1 MTNGPN
7 NPNSS
12 NKGFFLGYV
21 ILAVYLCIIALR
33 TTLTESPSIQ
43 PDQPINLNNSI
54 YSLSVSALLI
64 ILFALWLISAAC
76 SKKFTYCPTGTGIGL
91 CIFTAAAFIAGLAAP
106 DKRSAISDFLMLSAP
121 PICALALVQILDS
134 RLKIKLL
141 LCVIAALGIVSAYQ
155 CAEQLFFSNQI
166 TIEQYKENPQA
177 VLDTIGI
184 KPGSF
189 NQMLFEHRL
198 YTKGVR
204 GFFTTSNSAGSFA
217 ILACFAAIALFIE
230 KLKNHKQNLKK
241 LITCGLAAAI
251 IFFGLAITESKG
263 AIIAFLISA
272 AMFAVY
278 VLFGKWVNANKGKI
292 FATSLLLLFV
302 FGWAIVRYGLNHNR
316 LPGGNSMLVRW
327 QYWQAASQM
336 SADHWLKGVG
346 PGNFALFYT
355 QYKIPAALE
364 TITDPHN
371 FLLSILT
378 QYGPLGLIGF
388 LVMLALPMWKATTSA
403 QTNFPQP
410 QQKFG
415 QLAFILL
422 SIIAAVMLFVRP
434 VIMPLNGGDTIG
446 VIAYVIFVLYVTP
459 VIVFTISCWLLGVN
473 EKNSDSAPTNLTIAA
488 LWCAVIGVLIHNTID
503 FAIFEPGVWT
513 SLWAIIACLIALHR
527 RRKPISIPPISTKVF
542 ITAAGLILI
551 WACLNYTLVPV
562 IKSTIKI
569 RQAQQAASEN
579 QFERTHKLL
588 EAAANDDRL
597 SAAALSLNS
606 KLYLR
611 QFHDSDSKQTALLL
625 NAEIC
630 SLAAIKRNMVDFKN
644 FEQLAGIYSAMAEI
658 TGPQEKQNW
667 LSKAFDLAS
676 QAVELYPGSC
686 RLHFRLAEIA
696 EQLGKNDIAV
706 ENYKKA
712 VEIEDSYRE
721 QFKTMYPGRE
731 IFSRL
736 GEEKYKTAKQKI
748 EILKNMKNSIL

>member
-1 MTNGPN
+1 MTNGRTN
-7 NPNSS
+7 STSS

-91 CIFTAAAFIAGLAAP
+91 CIFTTAAFIAGLVAP
-106 DKRSAISDFLMLSAP
+106 DKRSAISDFLMLAAP
-121 PICALALVQILDS
+121 PICAIALVQALNN
-134 RLKIKLL
+134 RLKVKLV

-155 CAEQLFFSNQI
+155 CTEQLFFSNQM
-166 TIEQYKENPQA
+166 TIEQNKENPQS
-177 VLDTIGI
+177 VLETLGI

-217 ILACFAAIALFIE
+217 ILACFAAISLFIE
-230 KLKNHKQNLKK
+230 KFKTRKAGLQK
-241 LITCGLAAAI
+241 LITCGLAVAI
-251 IFFGLAITESKG
+251 ILFGLAITKSKG
-263 AIIAFLISA
+263 AIIAFFISA

-278 VLFGKWVNANKGKI
+278 ALFGRWVKANKGKI
-292 FATSLLLLFV
+292 FVTALLLLFA
-302 FGWAIVRYGLNHNR
+302 FGWAVVSYGLKHNR

-327 QYWQAASQM
+327 QYWQAAALM
-336 SADHWLKGVG
+336 YADYWLKGVG
-346 PGNFALFYT
+346 PGNFVLFYP

-371 FLLSILT
+371 FILSILT

-388 LVMLALPMWKATTSA
+388 LIMLAMPLWKAATTTPA
-403 QTNFPQP
+403 QLPQP
-410 QQKFG
+410 QPESG
-415 QLAFILL
+415 RWAFVLL
-422 SIIAAVMLFVRP
+422 SIVSAAMLIVRP
-434 VIMPLNGGDTIG
+434 IVMPLDGGNTIG
-446 VIAYVIFVLYVTP
+446 VIAYVIFTLYLTP
-459 VIVFTISCWLLGVN
+459 VIVFAIGCWLLGVN
-473 EKNSDSAPTNLTIAA
+473 EKTSEPADTSLTIAA

-513 SLWAIIACLIALHR
+513 SLWAVMACIAALDAKQSVLR
-527 RRKPISIPPISTKVF
+527 PAIPVRILM
-542 ITAAGLILI
+542 AATGLILI
-551 WACLNYTLVPV
+551 WACLNYAVVPV
-562 IKSTIKI
+562 VKSTVKN
-569 RQAQQAASEN
+569 QQVQQAA
-579 QFERTHKLL
+579 FEGRFEQAHNLL
-588 EAAANDDRL
+588 EAAAYDDRL

-606 KLYLR
+606 RLYLR
-611 QFHDSDSKQTALLL
+611 QFEDSDSKQIALLL
-625 NAEIC
+625 NAEKC
-630 SLAAIKRNMVDFKN
+630 SLDAIGRNKADFKN
-644 FEQLAGIYSAMAEI
+644 FEQLAEIYSAIAEI
-658 TGPQEKQNW
+658 SGPPEKQNR
-667 LSKAFDLAS
+667 LNKAFDIAS
-676 QAVELYPGSC
+676 QAVKLYPGSC

-696 EQLGKNDIAV
+696 EQTGRNDEAV

-721 QFKTMYPGRE
+721 QFKMMYPGRE
-731 IFSRL
+731 VFSRL
-736 GEEKYKTAKQKI
+736 GEEKYKTAKQKM
-748 EILKNMKNSIL
+748 EILKN